1 MKTLVVESV
10 WPVFPRMSSFYP
22 VICVFEQWFAAA
34 LSGFTTVPFFF
45 FFLSASF
52 LNGGMCVAAVS
63 SHDSQR
69 PRWGTLSIQQTRL
82 SPKIAVGGGG
92 ATPPSVMVS
101 RPKAGPCL
109 ALQTSRKQ
117 AANGTLIDLPFCP
130 PPPNILHLLGST
142 VAFPAAPWQQRP
154 LSMGAGRETTFSWCH
169 RAVVN
174 GDQAWSA
181 VPASNL

>member
-1 MKTLVVESV
+1 MICCCALWLHNCPLLLLLFVCLFSQWGNVCGCCQLTWLPETTLG
-10 WPVFPRMSSFYP
+10 YP
-22 VICVFEQWFAAA
+22 VHSAN
-34 LSGFTTVPFFF
+34 TPVPQ
-45 FFLSASF
+45 
-52 LNGGMCVAAVS
+52 NCCRGRG
-63 SHDSQR
+63 
-69 PRWGTLSIQQTRL
+69 
-82 SPKIAVGGGG
+82 
-92 ATPPSVMVS
+92 VS
-101 RPKAGPCL
+101 RPKAGPGL
-109 ALQTSRKQ
+109 ALQTSSKQ

-169 RAVVN
+169 CAVVN